1 MQKNPENAAGV
12 EFLAGQS
19 AIVVVNEKLF
29 GRKYAQ
35 SDVGA
40 ALAIGHE
47 IGHVFFSE
55 EISKIEANPQ
65 LRKRMFDS
73 FKKARAAEGAP
84 VQYMD
89 EGIGFE
95 EWFSD
100 QVSKYVY
107 DSTIKA
113 TDGTQSKFKR
123 IAGRLKRFF
132 AAVNRALGGRFKQD
146 RFFKTYM
153 DDVVATNKKRNVQRK
168 DTTGQYLS
176 ASQRIESRDL
186 INAIDNDW
194 IKKATRA
201 GNKAYAS
208 KTTGFYKKFI
218 STANARLQFMGPAG
232 QAIAA
237 FFQADAGKAGLRG
250 MLQEAPAK
258 EAYFTNKMVD
268 ILCIDTGSGEN
279 SWTSERIEKIMLE
292 VEDETIPTEQLSTR
306 EAKELRALYKEAFE
320 YNKDPDG
327 NQYLQIRERKNFG
340 GGRALSESAIEQR
353 IDEFIDFLMNDPE
366 TGRPRKDF
374 NGNIFMDEK
383 EAELTARYIL
393 AQPGESLEIAIQRI
407 QEADYNQAI
416 KEGKLKALY
425 KAFDEARITPGSANQ
440 FVRKLGVIPT
450 KQLREGA
457 NCKPT
462 ARVQS
467 RSIKYY

>member
-73 FKKARAAEGAP
+73 FKKARAAEGAT

-186 INAIDNDW
+186 NNAIDNDW
-194 IKKATRA
+194 I
-201 GNKAYAS
+201 
-208 KTTGFYKKFI
+208 
-218 STANARLQFMGPAG
+218 
-232 QAIAA
+232 
-237 FFQADAGKAGLRG
+237 
-250 MLQEAPAK
+250 
-258 EAYFTNKMVD
+258 
-268 ILCIDTGSGEN
+268 
-279 SWTSERIEKIMLE
+279 
-292 VEDETIPTEQLSTR
+292 
-306 EAKELRALYKEAFE
+306 
-320 YNKDPDG
+320 
-327 NQYLQIRERKNFG
+327 
-340 GGRALSESAIEQR
+340 
-353 IDEFIDFLMNDPE
+353 
-366 TGRPRKDF
+366 
-374 NGNIFMDEK
+374 
-383 EAELTARYIL
+383 
-393 AQPGESLEIAIQRI
+393 
-407 QEADYNQAI
+407 
-416 KEGKLKALY
+416 
-425 KAFDEARITPGSANQ
+425 
-440 FVRKLGVIPT
+440 
-450 KQLREGA
+450 
-457 NCKPT
+457 
-462 ARVQS
+462 
-467 RSIKYY
+467 